1 MTPRSILLTLLSLD
15 LIVVIAHAAGFAV
28 RGEAFLFLDMDAE
41 ANLPTW
47 YSSIKFAMCG
57 TLLGLLAVT
66 GRVRQPTPLLLSL
79 LFMTFSL
86 DEVAS
91 IHERIG
97 RVFADHLLPSLQMRR
112 KDAFLWPLFL
122 GLPAVAAN
130 TMVLKKLM
138 RERYFSPQVWSR
150 FALALGLFFS
160 GAVGFE
166 ILAFN
171 PVWVVLPQSPGYWW
185 LAAIEETLE
194 QAGASL
200 LVWASL
206 SALVE
211 RREDLPLWLRGS
223 GQTASERQVREN

>member
-66 GRVRQPTPLLLSL
+66 GRVRQPTPLLLAL

-86 DEVAS
+86 DEVVS

-97 RVFADHLLPSLQMRR
+97 KVFADHLLPSLQMRR
-112 KDAFLWPLFL
+112 KDAFLWPVFL
-122 GLPAVAAN
+122 GLPVVAAN
-130 TMVLKKLM
+130 TMMFRRLT

-150 FALALGLFFS
+150 FALALGLFFM

-166 ILAFN
+166 ILAYN
-171 PVWVVLPQSPGYWW
+171 PVWVVRPQSSGYLW

-194 QAGASL
+194 HGGASL

-211 RREDLPLWLRGS
+211 RREDLTQWLCCPR
-223 GQTASERQVREN
+223 QTTSE